1 MLKQFYKTGFSM
13 SSFRSISVDFY
24 CIYTKF
30 LKIKGQL
37 PSEEHIFSICR
48 TINADGN
55 EGNYMNF
62 YKSKDGE
69 SLYEIAISLDMPVEC
84 LVEANSN
91 IRNVKKDLMGSIVLV
106 PDRTVVEGA
115 KEKKVP
121 KYIVECPQPISQ
133 IAGELG
139 ITESSIVELNP
150 CLADSVLVEDGTVIT
165 LPNTKLFGNVIC
177 SISDRNGAPEIFCFY
192 PDGRKPLNTNICNV
206 GWNSNPT
213 MSPDKTKVCF
223 QDVEG
228 QFKVVMLDRIE
239 EEIIAKRSQP
249 GVYGFWS
256 MSSDKVLFESF
267 GDVFVYD
274 FFERECR
281 RLDRGTN
288 AQWLGDSFNVVYL
301 QQGMVIKY
309 DILTDEKSE
318 IKVNEGEKYGLRTTY
333 DGSMISYFTRTSYT
347 NGREAT
353 PMTLKMVNVYSQEI
367 FEVSNFGNT
376 WTETGAWSYDS
387 RYFSFWSPGQVT
399 PNGVLGML
407 KILNRECQSVYDV
420 PAITDPKFARTAW
433 SPDSDGLCFSARSS
447 GGCGQLNLFGVSLTG
462 ESAQITGTG
471 NCVSPDWR

>member
-1 MLKQFYKTGFSM
+1 
-13 SSFRSISVDFY
+13 
-24 CIYTKF
+24 
-30 LKIKGQL
+30 
-37 PSEEHIFSICR
+37 
-48 TINADGN
+48 
-55 EGNYMNF
+55 MNF
-62 YKSKDGE
+62 YKSTDGE
-69 SLYEIAISLDMPVEC
+69 SLYEIAISLNMPVEC

-91 IRNVKKDLMGSIVLV
+91 IGNVKKDLMGSVVLV

-115 KEKKVP
+115 KEKKLS

-133 IAGELG
+133 IAGELD

-150 CLADSVLVEDGTVIT
+150 SLSDAVLVEDGTVIT

-177 SISDRNGAPEIFCFY
+177 SISDRNGVPEIFCFY

-213 MSPDKTKVCF
+213 MSPDKTKICF

-228 QFKVVMLDRIE
+228 QFKMVMLDRIE
-239 EEIIAKRSQP
+239 EKVISKRSQP
-249 GVYGFWS
+249 GIYGSWS

-274 FFERECR
+274 FFEHECR

-301 QQGMVIKY
+301 QRGTVIKY
-309 DILTDEKSE
+309 DILTEEKRE
-318 IKVNEGEKYGLRTTY
+318 IKVKEGEKYGLKATY
-333 DGSMISYFTRTSYT
+333 DGSMISYFTPTSYT

-353 PMTLKMVNVYSQEI
+353 PMTLKMVDIYSQEN

-387 RYFSFWSPGQVT
+387 KYFSFWSPGQVT
-399 PNGVLGML
+399 QNGVLGML
-407 KILNRECQSVYDV
+407 KILDRECKSVYDV
-420 PAITDPKFARTAW
+420 PAITDPKFVRTAW
-433 SPDSDGLCFSARSS
+433 SPDSYGLCFSARSS